1 MGAILLHLSVL
12 SAAQEQDEIVVERE
26 ADGALVVR
34 SPMSQGNFL
43 FRAPAAFREATP
55 PEGFAACLEARDGEA
70 TARIRL
76 RLGKAAG
83 ASVDAFVKAREGEYR
98 AGVADKPDVPPQ
110 HAPALVRCAGAGAA
124 RTVLVVLDGPR
135 SYELFLDAAPP
146 GSGLAGKLD
155 AVATGFTILDPKG
168 PPPAV
173 VPTGETA
180 EETVIEHDYYR
191 LKVVKPAGFEQRP
204 VDPDADKG
212 IFLHLHREDD
222 EKNVCDIRIR
232 VHLSK
237 TVAADAQEIAAK
249 AIEAFASKYPPAK
262 VPKRPS
268 RTGWP
273 GADAAFKCKMAG
285 KVSGTGAVV
294 EEEWRVIDHSN
305 DRLYEVQVTLFARA
319 SRAFKKDLQTFW
331 RGLKIAGK

>member
-1 MGAILLHLSVL
+1 MH
-12 SAAQEQDEIVVERE
+12 
-26 ADGALVVR
+26 
-34 SPMSQGNFL
+34 
-43 FRAPAAFREATP
+43 
-55 PEGFAACLEARDGEA
+55 
-70 TARIRL
+70 
-76 RLGKAAG
+76 
-83 ASVDAFVKAREGEYR
+83 
-98 AGVADKPDVPPQ
+98 
-110 HAPALVRCAGAGAA
+110 
-124 RTVLVVLDGPR
+124 
-135 SYELFLDAAPP
+135 
-146 GSGLAGKLD
+146 
-155 AVATGFTILDPKG
+155 
-168 PPPAV
+168 
-173 VPTGETA
+173 
-180 EETVIEHDYYR
+180 
-191 LKVVKPAGFEQRP
+191 
-204 VDPDADKG
+204 PDADKG

-305 DRLYEVQVTLFARA
+305 DRLYEVQVTLFAGA